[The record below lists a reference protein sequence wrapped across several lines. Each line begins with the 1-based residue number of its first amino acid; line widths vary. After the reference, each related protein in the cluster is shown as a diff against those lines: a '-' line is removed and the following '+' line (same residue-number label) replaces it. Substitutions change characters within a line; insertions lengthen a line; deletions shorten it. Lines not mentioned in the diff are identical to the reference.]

1 MKIKYLVVVLG
12 MLIPFVVQAQ
22 RRPSYTAQQNNN
34 ATALMASQYAD
45 GVRAA
50 GIQKALDD
58 KRRQWQ
64 HDNPWW
70 RDEQWKSLGIKIEGA
85 DKQLSPKMT
94 ELTLL
99 TQAGQSDS
107 PRYKE
112 VDTFIRNAQ
121 AVIVKWK
128 MERISIE
135 AAYRLKQFDKDHVVV
150 VATERSNNP
159 NPPK

>member
-1 MKIKYLVVVLG
+1 M
-12 MLIPFVVQAQ
+12 AQ
-22 RRPSYTAQQNNN
+22 PRRPSYTAQQYNN
-34 ATALMASQYAD
+34 ATSQMAAQYAD

-50 GIQKALDD
+50 AIQKAATD
-58 KRRQWQ
+58 KQRLWQ

-70 RDEQWKSLGIKIEGA
+70 RDEQWKSLSVKIEGA
-85 DKQLSPKMT
+85 AKQLSPKMT

-99 TQAGQSDS
+99 TKAGQSDS

>member
-1 MKIKYLVVVLG
+1 
-12 MLIPFVVQAQ
+12 
-22 RRPSYTAQQNNN
+22 
-34 ATALMASQYAD
+34 
-45 GVRAA
+45 
-50 GIQKALDD
+50 
-58 KRRQWQ
+58 
-64 HDNPWW
+64 
-70 RDEQWKSLGIKIEGA
+70 
-85 DKQLSPKMT
+85 MT

>member
-1 MKIKYLVVVLG
+1 
-12 MLIPFVVQAQ
+12 
-22 RRPSYTAQQNNN
+22 
-34 ATALMASQYAD
+34 MASQYAD